1 MAKVKDYF
9 SHDYHARSDLRGIL
23 KDWGLAGIG
32 FYWCFVEILHEN
44 GGVVKEADLESI
56 AFELRADPE
65 LCQGVVRNYDLF
77 TVKGG
82 KVSSDRVRRNLKKR
96 SEISEARKKAAD
108 ARWGDTEGG
117 KTPSDEENGEA
128 AQKPVPADGMPACG
142 TGGFLGAD
150 EKQSHKES
158 MDWYKNWFAEKFDAF
173 EEKACKNGYTSEFD
187 EHPVWGVRGIFENI
201 VEAVAPYPITKIGRR
216 NIKTLDFIST
226 IKWFVYTDTTLE
238 ALAQVIREVNEKA
251 DNGEIK
257 NKQNYLISALY
268 QAAKMHGG

>member
-1 MAKVKDYF
+1 MSKVKDYF

-23 KDWGLAGIG
+23 KDYGLAGIG

-44 GGVVKEADLESI
+44 GGSVKEADLESI

-96 SEISEARKKAAD
+96 SEISEARRNAAS
-108 ARWGDTEGG
+108 ARWGDTEGE
-117 KTPSDEENGEA
+117 KTPSDEGKSEYTQTPTPTDEI
-128 AQKPVPADGMPACG
+128 KSCG

-150 EKQSHKES
+150 EKQSHKET
-158 MDWYKNWFAEKFDAF
+158 MDWYKKWFADKFDEF
-173 EEKACKNGYTSEFD
+173 EEKAGQTDRFD
-187 EHPVWGVRGIFENI
+187 NHPVWGVRGIFENI
-201 VEAVAPYPITKIGRR
+201 IDAVAPYPLVKIGRKS
-216 NIKTLDFIST
+216 IKTTDFVNT
-226 IKWFVYTDTTLE
+226 IKYFIFAETTME
-238 ALAQVIREVNEKA
+238 QLAQVIREVNEKA

-257 NKQNYLISALY
+257 NKQNYLIAALY